1 MSRIK
6 ILAST
11 IPLLLV
17 ALLGRGELAPAPT
30 PCISNGHVALQ
41 IAAAPW
47 QAQTTVSFTDDVAQ
61 ATVRVQ
67 IVDAAET
74 ADFAVTDDAVPT
86 EHGATVCGGGA
97 SPRFVGI
104 SETAAPDDPVIYL
117 SGNGDADYR
126 VYVDSR
132 TFTPR
137 EAAALIVSA
146 GQPRITAA
154 SLSPALSPH

>member
-17 ALLGRGELAPAPT
+17 ALLGRGELAPAST

-47 QAQTTVSFTDDVAQ
+47 QAQTKVSFTNDAAR

-74 ADFAVTDDAVPT
+74 ADFAVTDDGAAT
-86 EHGATVCGGGA
+86 EPGAPVCGGA
-97 SPRFVGI
+97 APRFVGI
-104 SETAAPDDPVIYL
+104 SDTAAPDDPVIYL

-154 SLSPALSPH
+154 ALSPALSPH